1 MDLASKTWLFSP
13 SRHER
18 EPYNSVEASQCRRF
32 AILYLGDFA
41 QTSDGRA
48 GRGGGGCPGGPSS
61 VSASSCFP
69 SSLYVRHGVCTSCN
83 ALAARFAVP
92 DSNGV
97 TLDRDLSAE
106 CACVA
111 GVLGHFDLLDLLTKR
126 GTVAATIS
134 QKTIFS
140 MNLPLSLWPS
150 LSMFPSP

>member
-32 AILYLGDFA
+32 AILYLSDFA

-48 GRGGGGCPGGPSS
+48 GRGGGGCPGVLCQYPRLD
-61 VSASSCFP
+61 CFP
-69 SSLYVRHGVCTSCN
+69 SRLYVRHGICASCN

-97 TLDRDLSAE
+97 TLDRNLSAE

-111 GVLGHFDLLDLLTKR
+111 GVLGHFDLLDLLTER

-134 QKTIFS
+134 QKTIFLVS
-140 MNLPLSLWPS
+140 LPPPLWP
-150 LSMFPSP
+150 